1 MQNGRKR
8 ELTDDQRARGLASL
22 AMALY
27 IMECVEKLEAK
38 SRDFRATARR
48 DRNRVA
54 PSKQ

>member
-1 MQNGRKR
+1 MQNVRKQQPMD
-8 ELTDDQRARGLASL
+8 EQRARGLASL

-38 SRDFRATARR
+38 SRDFRATTRR

-54 PSKQ
+54 SSKQ